1 VKTIL
6 VYDTETTGLP
16 VWSKPSEDPCQPH
29 ITQLA
34 AELCNADTGE
44 TLAYMNFLIKPEGW
58 TIPDE
63 VAQLTGITTEK
74 AMAYGLPIREV
85 LPQFL
90 SLWEKATLHRVAH
103 NESFDMRMVRIE
115 IMRDLIYK
123 DLMKSNQI
131 GPDTSFADVW
141 KAAPAFCTCT
151 NSAPIVKLPPTAKM
165 VAAGRTNHKPPNLT
179 EAYRHFT
186 GLELKGAHNAAVDI
200 MACKAIYLALN
211 DYVVQV

>member
-16 VWSKPSEDPCQPH
+16 VWGKPSEDPCQPH

-74 AMAYGLPIREV
+74 AESHGVKIGVV
-85 LPQFL
+85 LPLFL
-90 SLWEKATLHRVAH
+90 TLWKQATLHRVAH
-103 NESFDMRMVRIE
+103 NESFDMRMVRIA
-115 IMRDLIYK
+115 IMRDK
-123 DLMKSNQI
+123 GFSE
-131 GPDTSFADVW
+131 GFADEW

-186 GLELKGAHNAAVDI
+186 GLELKGAHNAVNDI